1 MVAII
6 EKLKANILDNDA
18 EAVLEDLEQLEA
30 EARSHVEVL
39 KTILSPPVIT
49 EIHKMLVENLGV
61 NQRFMQIRRGNHT
74 PKSRAVMFIRGMKIG
89 VGKSESMV
97 QKGK

>member
-6 EKLKANILDNDA
+6 EKLKADILDNNA

-30 EARSHVEVL
+30 ESRSNAEVM
-39 KTILSPPVIT
+39 KAILSPPVIT
-49 EIHKMLVENLGV
+49 EIHKMLVEHLGV

-74 PKSRAVMFIRGMKIG
+74 PKSRAVLFIMAMKVG
-89 VGKSESMV
+89 VNKSESMV
-97 QKGK
+97 QKGN

>member
-6 EKLKANILDNDA
+6 EKLKTNILDNNA

-30 EARSHVEVL
+30 EARSDGTVMKAV
-39 KTILSPPVIT
+39 LSPPVIT
-49 EIHKMLVENLGV
+49 ELHELLEEHLGV
-61 NQRFMQIRRGNHT
+61 NRRLMQIRRGNHS
-74 PKSRAVMFIRGMKIG
+74 PKSRAILFIMAMKMG
-89 VGKSESMV
+89 VSKSESMV